1 MVNTASFYC
10 NTAQTLV
17 LVSHHGERGM
27 CPYAQR
33 KTKQI
38 PETEMQR
45 GRKKERREA
54 ENKPRT
60 ATWAQS
66 KQGGQKNKNTED
78 PRHKGEGRK
87 LARKMVA
94 LKAVL

>member
-45 GRKKERREA
+45 GRKKEARGERR
-54 ENKPRT
+54 RT
-60 ATWAQS
+60 NP
-66 KQGGQKNKNTED
+66 GQQPGPKAS
-78 PRHKGEGRK
+78 REGRK
-87 LARKMVA
+87 TRTQKIQDT
-94 LKAVL
+94 KERE